1 MRLAD
6 RWFQR
11 KRISDDMTL
20 LWEPHVHPLL
30 RCNIWH
36 IAGRDQDLLI
46 DTGVGVASLADEIQ
60 DLLDKPLVALA
71 THIHYDHVGSLHEF
85 DQRVMH
91 SAEAHRMATYD
102 EFASLCMA
110 HFPDNFLADFADP
123 TFDDYLINAI
133 PSDEFVIEEFQI
145 QPTEATRIVEDGDI
159 VDLGNRHFEVMHL
172 PGHSPGSIGLYEQA
186 SETLFS
192 GDAIYDGLLLD
203 DLPDS
208 DIGDYLTTMARLRKL
223 PVRVVHGGHES
234 SFDGRRLVE
243 LIDEYVASRS

>member
-1 MRLAD
+1 MRIAD

-11 KRISDDMTL
+11 KKISDDMTL

-85 DQRVMH
+85 EQRVMH
-91 SAEAHRMATYD
+91 SAEAHRMTPYD
-102 EFASLCMA
+102 EFSSLCMA
-110 HFPDNFLADFADP
+110 HFPDQFLAGFADP
-123 TFDDYLINAI
+123 AFDDYLINAV
-133 PSDEFVIEEFQI
+133 PSDDFVIEAFEI
-145 QPTEATRIVEDGDI
+145 QPTSATRIVDDGDVI
-159 VDLGNRHFEVMHL
+159 DLGNRHFEVMHL

-208 DIGDYLTTMARLRKL
+208 DIGDYLITMARLRKL
-223 PVRVVHGGHES
+223 PVRVVHGGHEA

-243 LIDEYVASRS
+243 LIDEYVLLRS